1 MSQYLLSTFTSVDG
15 APEGPGSPEE
25 MQAFIGRVITLEA
38 DMTSSGT
45 FLFGGALHG
54 PDAATVVRATDADML
69 MTDGPFVEA
78 KEHIAGFYVIEAADL
93 DEALAWARRVV
104 DAIRR
109 PIEVRPFQATGR
121 VADHMPD
128 MPGG

>member
-1 MSQYLLSTFTSVDG
+1 MSQYLLSTYTDSEG
-15 APEGPGSPEE
+15 APAAPGSPEE
-25 MQAFIGRVITLEA
+25 MQAFIGRVIALEA

-54 PDAATVVRATDADML
+54 PDAATVVRAADADML

-78 KEHIAGFYVIEAADL
+78 KEHIAGFYVIEAVDL

-128 MPGG
+128 LPGD